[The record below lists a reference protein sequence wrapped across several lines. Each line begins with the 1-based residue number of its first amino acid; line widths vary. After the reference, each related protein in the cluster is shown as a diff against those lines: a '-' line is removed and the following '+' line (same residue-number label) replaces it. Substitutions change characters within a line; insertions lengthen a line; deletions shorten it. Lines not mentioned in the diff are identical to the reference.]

1 MNTPAAQQ
9 TPPQEL
15 ERLTNLLDVA
25 LEAAN
30 KAGELHRYYQGK
42 KLDINTKASANDL
55 VTTADTESDKA
66 IREILT
72 RHTPDIHLITE
83 ETYKEGDAFDV
94 QSSWIVDPLDG
105 TNNFAHGFPHY
116 AVSIAYVEE
125 GIVKVAVVLDA
136 VKNECFTAI
145 AGDGAKL
152 NGTPLTTSAVPSI
165 DKALLG
171 TGFPCDLAT
180 NPNNNLD
187 TFAHVRKQC
196 QGVRRAGAAALDLA
210 YIAAGRLDGFWEL
223 RLSPWDVA
231 GGILLIQEAGGA
243 VSDYDLQPI
252 VISERHISIIASNG
266 ATMQQSLQMA
276 IKQAKSPNI

>member
-1 MNTPAAQQ
+1 MSSTSTEQ
-9 TPPQEL
+9 TPSHQSANEI

-30 KAGELHRYYQGK
+30 KAGELHRHYQGK

-83 ETYKEGDAFDV
+83 ETYQEGDAFNV
-94 QSSWIVDPLDG
+94 SSSWIVDPLDG

-116 AVSIAYVEE
+116 AVSIAYVEA
-125 GIVKVAVVLDA
+125 GVIKVGVVLDA

-145 AGDGAKL
+145 KGSGAKL
-152 NGTPLTTSAVPSI
+152 NGVPLKASTVPSI

-171 TGFPCDLAT
+171 TGFPYDLAT
-180 NPNNNLD
+180 NPNNNLS

-210 YIAAGRLDGFWEL
+210 YVAAGRLDGFWEL

-231 GGILLIQEAGGA
+231 GGILLLEEAGGA
-243 VSDYDLQPI
+243 VSDYELQP
-252 VISERHISIIASNG
+252 VDISERHISIIASNG
-266 ATMQQSLQMA
+266 NTIQHALQQA
-276 IKQAKSPNI
+276 IKEA